1 MKWKKWAVDLEHDEK
16 NLKATMPDHLK
27 KILQPKQIRLWE
39 KLLREGGYKDMGV
52 VSEMISETSLVGET
66 EVSGLWPAKFTPAML
81 TEDELLEISAR
92 DKWANLDRI
101 ALCPNP
107 DTDKQV
113 WEKAMAGRDK
123 SWILGPFRPYKVPDH
138 CPLSRRFGVV
148 QGPKIRYVDDFTSP
162 DHRLTW
168 C

>member
-92 DKWANLDRI
+92 
-101 ALCPNP
+101 
-107 DTDKQV
+107 Q
-113 WEKAMAGRDK
+113 MGK
-123 SWILGPFRPYKVPDH
+123 S
-138 CPLSRRFGVV
+138 
-148 QGPKIRYVDDFTSP
+148 
-162 DHRLTW
+162 
-168 C
+168 